1 MRLRHLP
8 TKKQSKKMLKI
19 VIGFQHTSI
28 GAINRLPI
36 GYGSN
41 LSRRKRLEKLRIRES
56 LS

>member
-41 LSRRKRLEKLRIRES
+41 LSRRIRLEKLRIREN